1 METKQKER
9 NYRWAFLFRG
19 TESMINLNF
28 IKPKNSA
35 SDFKIGDLKK
45 HRLIF
50 KNSVTEVYRPSA

>member
-9 NYRWAFLFRG
+9 NYRCAFLFRG

-35 SDFKIGDLKK
+35 SDFKIGDLKN
-45 HRLIF
+45 ID
-50 KNSVTEVYRPSA
+50 